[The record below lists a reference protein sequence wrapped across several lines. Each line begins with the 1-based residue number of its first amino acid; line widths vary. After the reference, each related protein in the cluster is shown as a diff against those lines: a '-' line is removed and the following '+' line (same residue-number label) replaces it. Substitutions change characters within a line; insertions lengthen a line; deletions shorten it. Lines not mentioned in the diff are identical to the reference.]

1 MAKVQAYVSDEIVY
15 KINKIV
21 ERRRAEGAKST
32 DVSFSSISTML
43 LELGL
48 RVHEAQMERK
58 ESAFNQAEFNKVLLE
73 CAVKTQSTVAKIL
86 DLVENATSKKAET
99 ENFITRFAKYYQ
111 SDFSLLIIYPFKL
124 VFNWLKKSSIFSGV
138 SLYHLKSSPF
148 FL

>member
-86 DLVENATSKKAET
+86 GIESLSPHVSGNPKFEYANMVEDIRDKVSSEM
-99 ENFITRFAKYYQ
+99 ERF
-111 SDFSLLIIYPFKL
+111 FP
-124 VFNWLKKSSIFSGV
+124 
-138 SLYHLKSSPF
+138 
-148 FL
+148 

>member
-58 ESAFNQAEFNKVLLE
+58 ESAFNQADFNKVLLE

-86 DLVENATSKKAET
+86 GIESLSPHVSGNPKFEYANMVEDIRDKVSSEMERFFP
-99 ENFITRFAKYYQ
+99 EN
-111 SDFSLLIIYPFKL
+111 DEE
-124 VFNWLKKSSIFSGV
+124 
-138 SLYHLKSSPF
+138 
-148 FL
+148 

>member
-86 DLVENATSKKAET
+86 GIESLSPHVSGNPKFEYAHMVEDIRDKVSSEMERFFP
-99 ENFITRFAKYYQ
+99 EN
-111 SDFSLLIIYPFKL
+111 DEE
-124 VFNWLKKSSIFSGV
+124 
-138 SLYHLKSSPF
+138 
-148 FL
+148 

>member
-15 KINKIV
+15 KINEIV

-48 RVHEAQMERK
+48 RVYEAQMERK

-86 DLVENATSKKAET
+86 GIESLSPHVSGNPKFEYANMVEDIREKVSSEMERFFP
-99 ENFITRFAKYYQ
+99 EN
-111 SDFSLLIIYPFKL
+111 DED
-124 VFNWLKKSSIFSGV
+124 
-138 SLYHLKSSPF
+138 
-148 FL
+148 

>member
-15 KINKIV
+15 KINEIV

-48 RVHEAQMERK
+48 RVYEAQMERK
-58 ESAFNQAEFNKVLLE
+58 ESAFNQAELNKVLLE

-86 DLVENATSKKAET
+86 GIESLSPHVSGNPKFEYANMVEDIREKVSSEMERFFP
-99 ENFITRFAKYYQ
+99 EN
-111 SDFSLLIIYPFKL
+111 DED
-124 VFNWLKKSSIFSGV
+124 
-138 SLYHLKSSPF
+138 
-148 FL
+148 

>member
-1 MAKVQAYVSDEIVY
+1 MQAYVSDEIVY
-15 KINKIV
+15 KINEIV

-48 RVHEAQMERK
+48 RVYEAQMERK

-86 DLVENATSKKAET
+86 GIESLSPHVSGNPKFEYANIVEDIREKVSSEM
-99 ENFITRFAKYYQ
+99 ERFFPKN
-111 SDFSLLIIYPFKL
+111 DDE
-124 VFNWLKKSSIFSGV
+124 
-138 SLYHLKSSPF
+138 
-148 FL
+148 

>member
-48 RVHEAQMERK
+48 RVYEAQMERK

-86 DLVENATSKKAET
+86 GIESLSPHVSGNPKFEYANMVEDIREKVSSEMERFFP
-99 ENFITRFAKYYQ
+99 ENEE
-111 SDFSLLIIYPFKL
+111 D
-124 VFNWLKKSSIFSGV
+124 
-138 SLYHLKSSPF
+138 
-148 FL
+148 

>member
-48 RVHEAQMERK
+48 RVYETQMESK
-58 ESAFNQAEFNKVLLE
+58 ESAFNQTEFNKLLLE
-73 CAVKTQSTVAKIL
+73 CVVKTQSSVAKIL
-86 DLVENATSKKAET
+86 GIESLSPHVSGNPKFEYANMVEDIREKVSSEMERFFP
-99 ENFITRFAKYYQ
+99 EN
-111 SDFSLLIIYPFKL
+111 DE
-124 VFNWLKKSSIFSGV
+124 G
-138 SLYHLKSSPF
+138 
-148 FL
+148 

>member
-32 DVSFSSISTML
+32 DVSFSSIYTML

-86 DLVENATSKKAET
+86 GIESLSPHVSGNPKFEYANMVEDIRDKVSSEMERFFP
-99 ENFITRFAKYYQ
+99 EN
-111 SDFSLLIIYPFKL
+111 DEE
-124 VFNWLKKSSIFSGV
+124 
-138 SLYHLKSSPF
+138 
-148 FL
+148 

>member
-15 KINKIV
+15 KINEIV

-86 DLVENATSKKAET
+86 GIESLSPHVSGNPKFEYANMVEDIREKVSSEMERFFP
-99 ENFITRFAKYYQ
+99 EN
-111 SDFSLLIIYPFKL
+111 DED
-124 VFNWLKKSSIFSGV
+124 
-138 SLYHLKSSPF
+138 
-148 FL
+148 

>member
-15 KINKIV
+15 KINEIV

-48 RVHEAQMERK
+48 RVYEAQMERK

-73 CAVKTQSTVAKIL
+73 CVVKTQSTVAKIL
-86 DLVENATSKKAET
+86 GIESLSPHVSGNPKFEYASMVDDIREKVSVEMD
-99 ENFITRFAKYYQ
+99 RFFPKN
-111 SDFSLLIIYPFKL
+111 DDE
-124 VFNWLKKSSIFSGV
+124 
-138 SLYHLKSSPF
+138 
-148 FL
+148 

>member
-15 KINKIV
+15 KINEIV

-48 RVHEAQMERK
+48 RVYEAQMERK

-86 DLVENATSKKAET
+86 GIESLSPHVSGNPKFEYANMVEDIREKVSSEMERFFP
-99 ENFITRFAKYYQ
+99 ENDEDGDAAN
-111 SDFSLLIIYPFKL
+111 LLI
-124 VFNWLKKSSIFSGV
+124 
-138 SLYHLKSSPF
+138 
-148 FL
+148 

>member
-58 ESAFNQAEFNKVLLE
+58 ESAFNQTEFNKLLLE
-73 CAVKTQSTVAKIL
+73 CVVKTQSSVAKIL
-86 DLVENATSKKAET
+86 GIASLSTHVSGNPKFEYANMVEDIREKVSAEM
-99 ENFITRFAKYYQ
+99 ERFFPKN
-111 SDFSLLIIYPFKL
+111 DDE
-124 VFNWLKKSSIFSGV
+124 
-138 SLYHLKSSPF
+138 
-148 FL
+148 

>member
-48 RVHEAQMERK
+48 RVYEAQMERK

-86 DLVENATSKKAET
+86 GIESLSPHVSGNPKFEYANMVEGIREKVSSEMERFFP
-99 ENFITRFAKYYQ
+99 EN
-111 SDFSLLIIYPFKL
+111 DED
-124 VFNWLKKSSIFSGV
+124 
-138 SLYHLKSSPF
+138 
-148 FL
+148 

>member
-32 DVSFSSISTML
+32 DVSFSSVSTML

-86 DLVENATSKKAET
+86 GIESLSPHVSGNPKFEYANMVEDIRDKVSSEMERFFP
-99 ENFITRFAKYYQ
+99 EN
-111 SDFSLLIIYPFKL
+111 DEE
-124 VFNWLKKSSIFSGV
+124 
-138 SLYHLKSSPF
+138 
-148 FL
+148 

>member
-15 KINKIV
+15 KINEIV

-48 RVHEAQMERK
+48 RVYEAQMERK

-86 DLVENATSKKAET
+86 GIESLSPHVSGNPKFEYANMVEDIREKVSSEMERFFP
-99 ENFITRFAKYYQ
+99 ENDK
-111 SDFSLLIIYPFKL
+111 D
-124 VFNWLKKSSIFSGV
+124 
-138 SLYHLKSSPF
+138 
-148 FL
+148 

>member
-58 ESAFNQAEFNKVLLE
+58 ESAFNQAEVNKVLLE

-86 DLVENATSKKAET
+86 GIESLSPHVSGNPKFEYANMVEDIRDKVSSEMERFFP
-99 ENFITRFAKYYQ
+99 EN
-111 SDFSLLIIYPFKL
+111 DEE
-124 VFNWLKKSSIFSGV
+124 
-138 SLYHLKSSPF
+138 
-148 FL
+148 

>member
-1 MAKVQAYVSDEIVY
+1 MQAYVSDEIVY

-48 RVHEAQMERK
+48 RVYEAQMERK
-58 ESAFNQAEFNKVLLE
+58 ESAFNLAEFNKVLLE

-86 DLVENATSKKAET
+86 GIESLSPHVSGNPKFEYANMVEDIREKVSSEMERFFP
-99 ENFITRFAKYYQ
+99 EN
-111 SDFSLLIIYPFKL
+111 DED
-124 VFNWLKKSSIFSGV
+124 
-138 SLYHLKSSPF
+138 
-148 FL
+148 